1 MTFYEQ
7 LLQATE
13 QERNVL
19 LSLPLITRG
28 ATGTL
33 SLDTYVAFLTQ
44 AYHHVKHTVPLLMT
58 TGGRLGEHYEWLR
71 VAIAEYIDE
80 EIGHQEWI
88 LNDIDAC
95 GLDKEQVRGGKPSLA
110 TELMV
115 SYAYDMVNRV
125 NPIGFFGMVLVLEGT
140 STAVASQAAKAIS
153 KSLSLPANCFSYL
166 SSHGA
171 LDVEHTKFYEDIVNK
186 IDDVQDQQQLIHAA
200 KAFYKLYADI
210 FRDLDTQYSEKA

>member
-1 MTFYEQ
+1 MTFYKQ

-13 QERNVL
+13 KERSML
-19 LSLPLITRG
+19 LSLPLIKHG
-28 ATGTL
+28 ATGEL
-33 SLDTYVAFLTQ
+33 SLETYVAFLTQ
-44 AYHHVKHTVPLLMT
+44 AYHHVKHTTPLLMS
-58 TGGRLGEHYEWLR
+58 TGGRLDERYEWLR
-71 VAIAEYIDE
+71 GAIAEYIDE

-88 LNDIDAC
+88 LNDIEAC
-95 GLDKEQVRGGKPSLA
+95 GLDKEQVRRGRPSLA

-115 SYAYDMVNRV
+115 SYAYDMINRV

-140 STAVASQAAKAIS
+140 STAVASQAAIAIS
-153 KSLSLPANCFSYL
+153 KSLNLPANCFSYL

-200 KAFYKLYADI
+200 KVFYKLYADI
-210 FRDLDTQYSEKA
+210 FRDLGEQSSGKT

>member
-28 ATGTL
+28 ATGAL

-44 AYHHVKHTVPLLMT
+44 AYHHVKHTVPLLMA

-80 EIGHQEWI
+80 EIGHQVWI

-95 GLDKEQVRGGKPSLA
+95 GFNKEQVRGGRPSIA

-115 SYAYDMVNRV
+115 SYAYDMIHRV

-140 STAVASQAAKAIS
+140 STAVASQAATAIS
-153 KSLSLPANCFSYL
+153 KSLNLPASCFSYL

-186 IDDVQDQQQLIHAA
+186 IDDAQDQQQLIHAA
-200 KAFYKLYADI
+200 KVFYKLYADI
-210 FRDLDTQYSEKA
+210 FRDLDAQYSEKA

>member
-1 MTFYEQ
+1 MTFYQQ

-19 LSLPLITRG
+19 LSVPLITRG
-28 ATGTL
+28 ATGEI
-33 SLDTYVAFLTQ
+33 SKDTYVAFLTQ

-58 TGGRLGEHYEWLR
+58 TGGRLNEQYEWLR
-71 VAIAEYIDE
+71 LAIAEYIDE

-88 LNDIDAC
+88 LNDIEAC
-95 GLDKEQVRGGKPSLA
+95 GYDKEQVRHSKPSLA

-115 SYAYDMVNRV
+115 SYAYDMVHRV

-140 STAVASQAAKAIS
+140 STAVASQAATAIS
-153 KSLSLPANCFSYL
+153 KSLNLPANCFSYL

-171 LDVEHTKFYEDIVNK
+171 LDVEHTKFYEEIVNK
-186 IDDVQDQQQLIHAA
+186 IDDALEQQQIIDAT

-210 FRDLDTQYSEKA
+210 FRDIGEQNAGKA

>member
-13 QERNVL
+13 KERSML
-19 LSLPLITRG
+19 LSLPLIKHG
-28 ATGTL
+28 ATGEL
-33 SLDTYVAFLTQ
+33 SLETYVAFLTQ
-44 AYHHVKHTVPLLMT
+44 AYHHVKHTTPLLMS
-58 TGGRLGEHYEWLR
+58 TGGRLDERYEWLR
-71 VAIAEYIDE
+71 GAIAEYIDE

-88 LNDIDAC
+88 LNDIEAC
-95 GLDKEQVRGGKPSLA
+95 GLDKEQVRRGRPSLA

-115 SYAYDMVNRV
+115 SYAYDMINRV

-140 STAVASQAAKAIS
+140 STAVASQAAIAIS
-153 KSLSLPANCFSYL
+153 KSLNLPANCFSYL

-200 KAFYKLYADI
+200 KVFYKLYADI
-210 FRDLDTQYSEKA
+210 FRDLGEQSSGKT